1 MFPIELKNQKMPENN
16 NIETTRQSDLN
27 NQLEI
32 NDLIGN
38 PPGFLLRS
46 GISMIALVTGIIL
59 IGSYFF
65 KYPDKLTGTGVLTS
79 NTPAIEI
86 VCRTNGYIE
95 KIHVS
100 EDSEV
105 EKSDVILYINN
116 TTNKAELL
124 MLQRW
129 IDEYEKVLDPRDYLN
144 LEFVEDLQLGSIQVE
159 YASLQLLFNEM
170 QSSLKDGIVFQQIT
184 NISREVTKI
193 NALNASQDKE
203 KDLYAEELDMA
214 RKDYERTK
222 TLESEQVLSAL
233 ELEKVKTV
241 LLQKERQFQSMNN
254 NMIQNNIR
262 IEQLELEK
270 LKLQEQRSNTIQDY
284 QFRIAEVIAR
294 INASIENWNNT
305 YTVEAPIA
313 GKVTFSKEVV
323 ENGNLQAGQI
333 IGYVLPSTN
342 VKNYISAILPSTNIG
357 KIENGQKAIIKFD
370 AYPFK
375 EYGTVTAEVNSV
387 SKIPEEG
394 EDKMPLYEIRIELPK
409 TIITD
414 YQDTI
419 VYKPKMPITADI
431 ITADKSVFHRV
442 FDQFYSI
449 WDYDNK

>member
-1 MFPIELKNQKMPENN
+1 MPENTD
-16 NIETTRQSDLN
+16 IEITIQSEEIN
-27 NQLEI
+27 HLEI

-46 GISMIALVTGIIL
+46 GISMIAVVTSIIL

-65 KYPDKLTGTGVLTS
+65 KYPDKLTGIGILTS
-79 NTPAIEI
+79 NTPPIEI
-86 VCRTNGYIE
+86 VSRTNGYIE
-95 KIHVS
+95 KMHVS
-100 EDSEV
+100 EDREV
-105 EKSDVILYINN
+105 EKGDVILYINN

-124 MLQRW
+124 ILQQW
-129 IDEYEKVLDPRDYLN
+129 IDDYEKVLDSRDYLG
-144 LEFVEDLQLGSIQVE
+144 LEFIKDLQLGAIQAE

-170 QSSLKDGIVFQQIT
+170 QSTLRDGVVFQQIN
-184 NISREVTKI
+184 NISREVAKI
-193 NALNASQDKE
+193 NTLTVSLDKE
-203 KDLYAEELDMA
+203 KNLYAQELEMA

-222 TLESEQVLSAL
+222 SLEAEKVVSAL

-241 LLQKERQFQSMNN
+241 LLQKERQFQGMNN

-270 LKLQEQRSNTIQDY
+270 LKLKEQRSNTLQDY
-284 QFRIAEVIAR
+284 QFKIAEVIAR
-294 INASIENWNNT
+294 IRASIENWNKT
-305 YTVEAPIA
+305 YTVEAPID
-313 GKVTFSKEVV
+313 GRVTFSKEVV

-357 KIENGQKAIIKFD
+357 KIEKGQKAIIKFD

-394 EDKMPLYEIRIELPK
+394 EDEIPLYEIRIELPK
-409 TIITD
+409 TIVTD

-419 VYKPKMPITADI
+419 VYKPKMPVTADI
-431 ITADKSVFHRV
+431 ITADKSVFHRI

-449 WDYDNK
+449 LDYNK